1 MACDECR
8 CRFADILRC
17 RETILPL
24 VFGALVH
31 NTRVRPKTFLFCKMD
46 FPRCAEK
53 TFFQQGEDGNGGH
66 WSSNVEMLSFVRFR

>member
-1 MACDECR
+1 MGCEGACSLIVCDERC

-31 NTRVRPKTFLFCKMD
+31 NTR
-46 FPRCAEK
+46 
-53 TFFQQGEDGNGGH
+53 GEHGNGGH
-66 WSSNVEMLSFVRFR
+66 WSTNVEMLSFVRLDSDAFLDLSRCPSR

>member
-1 MACDECR
+1 MACDECC

-31 NTRVRPKTFLFCKMD
+31 NTRVRPKTFFVL
-46 FPRCAEK
+46 
-53 TFFQQGEDGNGGH
+53 QNGF
-66 WSSNVEMLSFVRFR
+66 SALR